1 MKTKKHTLKQI
12 LSFYK
17 PYKGLFAADLLC
29 SLIAAAIGL
38 VLPLGAGYITDNVLA
53 GDLSA
58 APGKILGVG
67 ALLLGLVLVQALCS
81 YFMDYQGH
89 AIGARMERDMR
100 AQLFAHCQRLS
111 FSYFD
116 SHPIGDLMS
125 RLTNDSLSLAEFFHH
140 VPEDVLVNSIKF
152 VGASLILWH
161 IHWQMTLV
169 ILCFLPFMLAYTLY
183 FNKKMAAALEQ
194 GREDMGEINAQAED
208 TLSAIRMVQSFGN
221 EAVEAQKFHVR
232 NEKFLESRKRG
243 YKGEALCY
251 GGMDAFSSLIPIAVV
266 VVGGLSILQGSLA
279 LSELVVFLLYVSYF
293 TQPIQSLVNTSR
305 LIQEGRTGF
314 ARYMEI
320 LETQPEVADLPGAQ
334 ELPPVKGDIRFS
346 HVTFRYGE
354 GDAVFR
360 DLNLTIRAGEYVAL
374 VGASGVGK
382 TTLCSLIP
390 RFYDVEAG
398 EITVDGVPIRQA
410 TLRSLRG
417 SVGLVQQD
425 VALFTGSVTENIAYG
440 RPGATF
446 QQVREAARKAG
457 AEEFIQK
464 LPQGYDTDIG
474 PRGVKLSGGQRQ
486 RLSIARTFLKD
497 PPILILDEATSA
509 LDSQSELVVQRSLE
523 DLARHRTT
531 LVIAH
536 RLSTIQGAQRI
547 VVLDENGVCEE
558 GTHQSLL
565 AQGGVYAKLYAASF
579 QP

>member
-221 EAVEAQKFHVR
+221 EAAEAQKFHVR

-334 ELPPVKGDIRFS
+334 DLPPVKGDIRFS

-486 RLSIARTFLKD
+486 RLSIARAFLKD

-558 GTHQSLL
+558 GTHQSLM

>member
-417 SVGLVQQD
+417 RVGLVQQD

-486 RLSIARTFLKD
+486 RLSIARAFLKD

-558 GTHQSLL
+558 GTHQSLM

>member
-334 ELPPVKGDIRFS
+334 DLPPVKGDIRFS

-558 GTHQSLL
+558 GTHQSLMS
-565 AQGGVYAKLYAASF
+565 QGGVYAKLYAASF

>member
-243 YKGEALCY
+243 YQGEALCY

-334 ELPPVKGDIRFS
+334 DLPPVKGDIRFS

-464 LPQGYDTDIG
+464 LPQGYDTG
-474 PRGVKLSGGQRQ
+474 
-486 RLSIARTFLKD
+486 LSIARAFLKD

-558 GTHQSLL
+558 GTHQSLM

>member
-38 VLPLGAGYITDNVLA
+38 VLPLGAGYITDNVLT

-221 EAVEAQKFHVR
+221 EAAEAQKFHVR

-334 ELPPVKGDIRFS
+334 DLPPVKGDIRFS

-486 RLSIARTFLKD
+486 RLSIARAFLKD

-558 GTHQSLL
+558 GTHQSLM

>member
-243 YKGEALCY
+243 YKSEALCY

-334 ELPPVKGDIRFS
+334 DLPPVKGDIRFS

-486 RLSIARTFLKD
+486 RLSIARAFLKD

-558 GTHQSLL
+558 GTHQSLI

>member
-183 FNKKMAAALEQ
+183 FNKKMAAALKQ

-334 ELPPVKGDIRFS
+334 DLPLVKGDIRFS

-398 EITVDGVPIRQA
+398 KITVDGVPIRQA

-486 RLSIARTFLKD
+486 RLSIARAFLKD

-558 GTHQSLL
+558 GTHQSLM

>member
-1 MKTKKHTLKQI
+1 M
-12 LSFYK
+12 
-17 PYKGLFAADLLC
+17 
-29 SLIAAAIGL
+29 
-38 VLPLGAGYITDNVLA
+38 
-53 GDLSA
+53 
-58 APGKILGVG
+58 G

-243 YKGEALCY
+243 YQGEALCY

-334 ELPPVKGDIRFS
+334 DLPPVKGDIRFS

-474 PRGVKLSGGQRQ
+474 PLGVKLSGGQRQ
-486 RLSIARTFLKD
+486 RLSIARAFLKD

-558 GTHQSLL
+558 GTHQSLM

>member
-38 VLPLGAGYITDNVLA
+38 VLPLGAGYITDTVLT

-334 ELPPVKGDIRFS
+334 DLPPVKGDIRFS

-486 RLSIARTFLKD
+486 RLSIARAFLKD

-558 GTHQSLL
+558 GTHQSLM

>member
-1 MKTKKHTLKQI
+1 MKTKKHTLQQI

-334 ELPPVKGDIRFS
+334 DLPPVKGDIRFS

-486 RLSIARTFLKD
+486 RLSIARAFLKD

-558 GTHQSLL
+558 GTHQSLM

>member
-251 GGMDAFSSLIPIAVV
+251 GGMDAFSSLISIAVV

-334 ELPPVKGDIRFS
+334 ELPPVKGDIQFS

-486 RLSIARTFLKD
+486 RLSIARAFLKD

-558 GTHQSLL
+558 GTHQSLM

>member
-457 AEEFIQK
+457 AEDFIQK

-486 RLSIARTFLKD
+486 RLSIARAFLKD

-558 GTHQSLL
+558 GTHQSLM

>member
-38 VLPLGAGYITDNVLA
+38 VLPLGAGYITDKVLT

-486 RLSIARTFLKD
+486 RLSIARAFLKD

-558 GTHQSLL
+558 GTHQSLM

>member
-38 VLPLGAGYITDNVLA
+38 VLPLGAGYITDNVLT

-243 YKGEALCY
+243 YQGEALCY

-334 ELPPVKGDIRFS
+334 DLPPVKGDIRFS

-486 RLSIARTFLKD
+486 RLSIARAFLKD

-558 GTHQSLL
+558 GTHQSLM

>member
-169 ILCFLPFMLAYTLY
+169 ILCFLPFMLVYTLY

-243 YKGEALCY
+243 YQGEALCY

-334 ELPPVKGDIRFS
+334 DLPPVKGDIRFS

-486 RLSIARTFLKD
+486 RLSIARAFLKD

-558 GTHQSLL
+558 GTHQSLM

>member
-58 APGKILGVG
+58 APGKILRVG

-334 ELPPVKGDIRFS
+334 DLPPVKGDIRFS

-486 RLSIARTFLKD
+486 RLSIARAFLKD

-558 GTHQSLL
+558 GTHQSLM

>member
-334 ELPPVKGDIRFS
+334 DLPPVKGDIRFS

-417 SVGLVQQD
+417 SVGLVEQD

-486 RLSIARTFLKD
+486 RLSIARAFLKD

-558 GTHQSLL
+558 GTHQSLM

>member
-67 ALLLGLVLVQALCS
+67 ALLLVLVLVQALCS

-334 ELPPVKGDIRFS
+334 DLPPVKGDIRFS

-486 RLSIARTFLKD
+486 RLSIARAFLKD

-558 GTHQSLL
+558 GTHQSLM